1 MCPEFGLA
9 DLSALLWTTG
19 IFNVGARQRVGFL
32 KLVVICLHTSRKMLV
47 SYFSLWEASVH
58 LTRLHYCK
66 DLLTWMR
73 LFSWTDLDG
82 TELKS
87 WKFHWEL
94 ASEVLCFTW
103 LADNFTCCH
112 FVPHKFTILKVRSGL
127 SPSALDFLS
136 PGALILTQS
145 FSRIGFSLR
154 WVMRHFSAFSFS
166 LVHHCC
172 VLANGLHSEALSFLR
187 RAQLWVEFAGSHPW
201 KRVRWFPKHRLQIR
215 KQNSRRA
222 QTWFRWFSGSQ
233 VLASWGHRVTSNLGL
248 AWLKFSC
255 WFSKKSSG
263 QGSSNTMVP
272 RWNRRQNRSLGEI
285 GCRIGSCGRAFAG
298 SRGSRAKELSTG
310 FLKNLGPRAVPV
322 LE

>member
-9 DLSALLWTTG
+9 DLSTLFWTTG

-32 KLVVICLHTSRKMLV
+32 KLVVICLQTSGKMLV

-127 SPSALDFLS
+127 LPSALDFLS

-145 FSRIGFSLR
+145 FSRIGCSLR

-172 VLANGLHSEALSFLR
+172 VLASRCELLMACTARLCPSCRGLSSGLSLLDHIHENEWDDSPNTGYR
-187 RAQLWVEFAGSHPW
+187 SGS
-201 KRVRWFPKHRLQIR
+201 KIAE
-215 KQNSRRA
+215 RA

-233 VLASWGHRVTSNLGL
+233 VLASWGNR
-248 AWLKFSC
+248 LKFSC

-285 GCRIGSCGRAFAG
+285 GRRIGSCGRAFAG